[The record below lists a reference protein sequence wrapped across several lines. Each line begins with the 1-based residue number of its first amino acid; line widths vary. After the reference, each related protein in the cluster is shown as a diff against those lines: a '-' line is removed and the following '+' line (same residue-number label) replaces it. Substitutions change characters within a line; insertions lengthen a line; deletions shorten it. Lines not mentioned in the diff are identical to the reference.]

1 MPPEIKPDAP
11 TVKRKEISPFPSGQR
26 SGHPPAPTFDDPVP
40 SPVFS
45 PTGFFVYVLSPFFL
59 YTVLVPF
66 LLGFFSRL
74 ALMPELP
81 PMLVPTPAVPSK

>member
-11 TVKRKEISPFPSGQR
+11 TVKGKKYPHSHLDSVQDILPLQR
-26 SGHPPAPTFDDPVP
+26 SMILFHLLYFLLL
-40 SPVFS
+40 
-45 PTGFFVYVLSPFFL
+45 GFCICIISFFL